1 MEQKRKHSYTY
12 FHCTAPKS
20 TTTTVTEQSI
30 TVGSEIL
37 PDSKIRQDPNLV
49 ESLQQLLNVILS
61 CALKFERFVR
71 CVMELLTDSTRCCSS
86 SVRVP
91 VWSTT
96 VELWRFWWRRFRST
110 ASTARWNINA
120 TRSLQTFGPWKGE
133 TDWLTVC
140 VYRCSKSDWLS
151 VTNLTLLSL
160 CFVSVGSWCVQMWWP
175 EASIS
180 PMLTGCCSTILPAAP
195 GNVSETD
202 VTGSN

>member
-12 FHCTAPKS
+12 FHCLTQQP
-20 TTTTVTEQSI
+20 Q
-30 TVGSEIL
+30 L
-37 PDSKIRQDPNLV
+37 WPN
-49 ESLQQLLNVILS
+49 SRLLLGQKFCLI
-61 CALKFERFVR
+61 LKFVR
-71 CVMELLTDSTRCCSS
+71 ILIWLHPYSIKLLTGITRCCSS

-133 TDWLTVC
+133 TDWLCVC
-140 VYRCSKSDWLS
+140 TGAVNLIGSLWLIKKF
-151 VTNLTLLSL
+151 SL